1 MQRVLQGFAQ
11 IANSVAVASGHS
23 ILHCISRAGSIVPG
37 LHESLQQIL
46 GVEGARTV
54 ALVDVG
60 TGMVVGSAGDQP
72 AGFPVAA
79 AGLADEA
86 RLADGALGA
95 GRPGGDLD
103 ELLLI
108 TKSSFHLVKI
118 LNRWQDEG
126 LLLFVDLDRSR
137 TNVAL
142 ATLQVAQAASAV
154 LA

>member
-1 MQRVLQGFAQ
+1 
-11 IANSVAVASGHS
+11 
-23 ILHCISRAGSIVPG
+23 VPG

-46 GVEGARTV
+46 GVEGARSV

-86 RLADGALGA
+86 RLAGAALGA

-103 ELLLI
+103 DLLLI
-108 TKSSFHLVKI
+108 TQSSFHLVKI
-118 LNRWQDEG
+118 LNRWQDES

-142 ATLQVAQAASAV
+142 ATLQVARAAPAV